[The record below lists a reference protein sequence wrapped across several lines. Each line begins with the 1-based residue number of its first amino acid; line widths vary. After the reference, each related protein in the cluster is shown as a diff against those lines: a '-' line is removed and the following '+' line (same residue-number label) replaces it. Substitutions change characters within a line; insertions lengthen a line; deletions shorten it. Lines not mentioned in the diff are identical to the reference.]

1 MSTTFVYNTV
11 EDNAVEEELE
21 LVFGVFI
28 DGTLNNKDNTDMRN
42 KYARDPKSNI
52 QNEYIFIN
60 YDRYNK
66 IYNK

>member
-52 QNEYIFIN
+52 QNEFTFIN
-60 YDRYNK
+60 YDLYNK